1 MSPTPMTMP
10 GKLRGPAEQQALA
23 EVRAAAA
30 EAAVAE
36 RILTETTKGKA
47 AENLVAIRDVKAKLN

>member
-1 MSPTPMTMP
+1 MAQ
-10 GKLRGPAEQQALA
+10 AEQQALA

-30 EAAVAE
+30 EAAVAAAE

-47 AENLVAIRDVKAKLN
+47 AEDLVAQGIRDVKAKLN